1 MFKLVTGLSSN
12 VIKCVRA
19 FKIDINITN
28 VVQIQ
33 KKKNLPGCSHFVES
47 VITALG
53 LLSDFR
59 KMKTKRGRASE
70 KCRKK
75 AGTHHW
81 ICNFASR
88 FDFAPY

>member
-1 MFKLVTGLSSN
+1 MTY
-12 VIKCVRA
+12 
-19 FKIDINITN
+19 

-70 KCRKK
+70 KCHKK
-75 AGTHHW
+75 AGRFPDFRLGRLASEDSGTHK
-81 ICNFASR
+81 
-88 FDFAPY
+88 